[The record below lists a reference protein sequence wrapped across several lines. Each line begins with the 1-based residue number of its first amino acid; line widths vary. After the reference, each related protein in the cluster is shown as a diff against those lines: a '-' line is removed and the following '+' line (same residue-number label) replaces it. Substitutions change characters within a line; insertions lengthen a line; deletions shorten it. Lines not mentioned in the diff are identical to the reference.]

1 MLHQEEIRKEAES
14 KSNQAEKELEHLRHN
29 EMQHSSLQDKQKII
43 DSLNLQ
49 IAQAN
54 DTIKKANEAI
64 ATAEQA
70 QNSQK

>member
-1 MLHQEEIRKEAES
+1 
-14 KSNQAEKELEHLRHN
+14 
-29 EMQHSSLQDKQKII
+29 MQLNSFLQDKQKII

-70 QNSQK
+70 